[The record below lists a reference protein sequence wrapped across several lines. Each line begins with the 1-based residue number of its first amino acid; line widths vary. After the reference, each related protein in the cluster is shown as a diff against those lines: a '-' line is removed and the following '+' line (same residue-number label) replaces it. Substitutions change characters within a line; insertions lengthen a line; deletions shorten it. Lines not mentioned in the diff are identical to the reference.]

1 MQVLGVG
8 VERFDSLSVPA
19 HNMRQRVCG
28 SLWYILWC
36 ERALREKPLKHLLQ
50 LLKPLCKRCMPAVTP
65 ETVLSQLKLEAKVQT
80 FFGKFADFD
89 EADQQDSLELLRRL
103 HIRYVQG
110 GLGYLPSGYSS
121 LDSGR
126 PWICYWILHSLAL
139 LDGPLPAS
147 VSASDVIAFLN
158 LCQADNGGYGGSP
171 GQLPHLAPS
180 YAAVAALVS
189 VGQPTALSSIQRD
202 SMNIFLH
209 SRCISPAHGGGF
221 AVCEGTQ
228 QTQAS
233 PAGHHSISCS
243 AGMPDL

>member
-1 MQVLGVG
+1 MP
-8 VERFDSLSVPA
+8 SVT
-19 HNMRQRVCG
+19 
-28 SLWYILWC
+28 S
-36 ERALREKPLKHLLQ
+36 
-50 LLKPLCKRCMPAVTP
+50 
-65 ETVLSQLKLEAKVQT
+65 ETVLSQLKLEAKVQA
-80 FFGKFADFD
+80 FFSKFADFD

-158 LCQADNGGYGGSP
+158 LCQADTGGYGGSP

-180 YAAVAALVS
+180 YAAVAALLS
-189 VGQPTALSSIQRD
+189 LGQPTALSSIQRN
-202 SMNIFLH
+202 SMNTFLH

-228 QTQAS
+228 QAQAS
-233 PAGHHSISCS
+233 PAGHLSISCS
-243 AGMPDL
+243 VGMPALRQSLP